1 MHSLSELNY
10 DKIDDGIYIGN
21 NMCCTTHFDE
31 RLKGEGIT
39 ADMSLEENK
48 VDAPLGANY
57 YVWIPVVDHAPPAEH
72 QVEFGVAVLE
82 KWVAMGCKVYV
93 HCKNGHGR
101 APTMVAAY
109 FMKSRGL
116 DALKAEEFVKS
127 KRPSA
132 HLEDAQRQAL
142 KNFEDKLSKS

>member
-1 MHSLSELNY
+1 MHSLSELNF
-10 DKIDDGIYIGN
+10 DSIDDGIYVGN
-21 NMCCTTHFDE
+21 NLCCQTHFDE
-31 RLKGEGIT
+31 RLKAEGIT

-48 VDAPLGANY
+48 VDAPLGADY
-57 YVWIPVVDHAPPAEH
+57 YVWIPVKDHAPPAEH

-82 KWVAMGCKVYV
+82 KWVEMGCKVYV

-109 FMKSRGL
+109 FMKSRNW

-127 KRPSA
+127 KRPSM
-132 HLEDAQRQAL
+132 HLEEVQRRAL
-142 KNFEDKLSKS
+142 VEYERIIT